1 MIENE
6 TKKRIIYLFCGVTMV
21 ICFVIFH
28 NLFFISRPVIADS
41 QSAKVLRVTYVYDKQ
56 YGGNYDLTEYDET
69 KILDYLSTC
78 TETRTMHRANSVL
91 AIRFYIN
98 TGSICDYNFKQILL
112 GSKDNYSNTGYGSF
126 KYEIENASA
135 VLENVQ
141 VMLGL

>member
-1 MIENE
+1 MKQ
-6 TKKRIIYLFCGVTMV
+6 KKNNLSVCGVTMV

-78 TETRTMHRANSVL
+78 TETRTMHRANS
-91 AIRFYIN
+91 
-98 TGSICDYNFKQILL
+98 SISYKDFTLILEVFDDYNFKQILL